1 MHAVQ
6 IKKMFEARRIWATLM
21 YFVTMILTLVF
32 ALVVQVRRARVH
44 VSVRVCAR
52 GRGLASTWVF

>member
-1 MHAVQ
+1 
-6 IKKMFEARRIWATLM
+6 MFKARRIWATLM

-32 ALVVQVRRARVH
+32 ALVVQVRRVRVH

-52 GRGLASTWVF
+52 GRGLASAWVF